1 MSILPHP
8 RAFSESPMMG
18 SESNIS
24 FRYELGS
31 FLCPRRIYIITR
43 LIFLLV
49 IVTDYD
55 LSNTR
60 DAQDF
65 RLEADIIFAAKSVR
79 DVIPFEKRG

>member
-31 FLCPRRIYIITR
+31 SLCPRHIFYNYTSRI
-43 LIFLLV
+43 LLV
-49 IVTDYD
+49 VVADYD